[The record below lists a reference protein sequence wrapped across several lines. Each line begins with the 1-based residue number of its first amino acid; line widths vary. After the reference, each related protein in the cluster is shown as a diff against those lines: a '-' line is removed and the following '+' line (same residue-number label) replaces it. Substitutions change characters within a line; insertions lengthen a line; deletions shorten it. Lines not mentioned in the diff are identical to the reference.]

1 MPNAAQLLQ
10 RPTKDMVG
18 KRAPKTYRGEAN
30 REPSKT
36 QEEEETRRPGRLSVV
51 RQSDEKKPVKTG

>member
-1 MPNAAQLLQ
+1 
-10 RPTKDMVG
+10 MVG

-51 RQSDEKKPVKTG
+51 SQMRRNP